1 MPHDEDRGTSPRPEV
16 ALGGGRGGSCSRWAL
31 RLPYGS
37 LFQWDRDSLDSILC
51 PLLPVWLSMGRWDL
65 LALLPLL
72 GSQLVLQTLGLGV
85 GLPAKVRVV
94 EVRRSISDTQREV
107 CQGGDNE
114 GAVRPDDAR
123 PRAARLMHGGF
134 IRKSSKCS
142 KEDSERA
149 SECVGRRRD
158 PMAMHLQLFVRASS
172 GTR

>member
-1 MPHDEDRGTSPRPEV
+1 
-16 ALGGGRGGSCSRWAL
+16 L

-37 LFQWDRDSLDSILC
+37 LFQWGRDSLDSILC
-51 PLLPVWLSMGRWDL
+51 RLLPDWLSMGRCDL

-107 CQGGDNE
+107 RQGRDNE

-123 PRAARLMHGGF
+123 PRGARLMRGGSF
-134 IRKSSKCS
+134 ENSPKCS
-142 KEDSERA
+142 KEDSGRA
-149 SECVGRRRD
+149 SQRGSAEREGP
-158 PMAMHLQLFVRASS
+158 PMA
-172 GTR
+172 T

>member
-107 CQGGDNE
+107 RQGRDNE
-114 GAVRPDDAR
+114 GAVRADDAR
-123 PRAARLMHGGF
+123 HRAARLISGSPFVKRVKRVKENSSRRVRGG
-134 IRKSSKCS
+134 SSLEEALFHSACG
-142 KEDSERA
+142 
-149 SECVGRRRD
+149 VRRT
-158 PMAMHLQLFVRASS
+158 SS
-172 GTR
+172 